1 MLINH
6 EGEIWKKC
14 CQHWSDPKNELWI
27 SCDDGEVEI
36 YCFIHDTVL
45 LCLEKDLDE

>member
-6 EGEIWKKC
+6 EGEIWKHC
-14 CQHWSDPKNELWI
+14 CSKWSAPKDELWI
-27 SCDDGEVEI
+27 YKDDGEVEI
-36 YCFIHDTVL
+36 YCINHDTVL